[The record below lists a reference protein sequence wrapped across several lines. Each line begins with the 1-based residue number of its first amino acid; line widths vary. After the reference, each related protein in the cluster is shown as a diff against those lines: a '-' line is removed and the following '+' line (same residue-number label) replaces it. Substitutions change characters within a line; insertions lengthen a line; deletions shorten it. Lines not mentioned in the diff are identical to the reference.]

1 MTLIGYHA
9 SHEQHAPRRLLRDV
23 RDATEA
29 GFGAVSSSDHLSPW
43 STSQGESG
51 FAWSWL
57 GAAMQVTPLP
67 VGVVTAPGQRY
78 HPVVI
83 AQAIATLEEMSPGR
97 LWVALGSGEASNEHV
112 TGDRWPSKA
121 VRNARLGECVEV
133 IRCLL
138 RGEEVSLDG
147 HVRVDRARLWTL
159 PETPP
164 PLVGAALSAATARW
178 CGSWADGLITV
189 HMPPEQLG
197 QVIEAFREGGGEGK
211 PVRVQVK
218 VAWASTEEEALAGA
232 HDQWRTNV
240 FDPVLMADLET
251 VEQFEAAA
259 THVRPED
266 VRAGVLVS
274 SDPGRHAAWLHE
286 ILDLGVDQLYLHH
299 VPRPQRRFIDT
310 FGAQVLPEVAGR

>member
-1 MTLIGYHA
+1 VTLIGYHA

-29 GFGAVSSSDHLSPW
+29 GFGAISSSDHLSPW
-43 STSQGESG
+43 STRQGESG

-67 VGVVTAPGQRY
+67 IGVVTAPGQRY
-78 HPVVI
+78 HPVII

-112 TGDRWPSKA
+112 TGDRWPPKA
-121 VRNARLGECVEV
+121 ARNARLGECVDV
-133 IRCLL
+133 IRRLL

-159 PETPP
+159 PATPP
-164 PLVGAALSAATARW
+164 PLVGAALSAETARW

-189 HMPPEQLG
+189 NMPPEQLG
-197 QVIEAFREGGGEGK
+197 QVIDAFREGGGEGK

-218 VAWASTEEEALAGA
+218 VAWAPTDEEALAGA

-240 FDPVLMADLET
+240 FESVLMADLET

-266 VRAGVLVS
+266 VRASVLVS
-274 SDPGRHAAWLHE
+274 SDPGRHLGWLHE
-286 ILDLGVDQLYLHH
+286 ILDLGVDQLFLHH
-299 VPRPQRRFIDT
+299 VPRSQRAFIDT
-310 FGAQVLPEVAGR
+310 FGTQVLPEVAGR